1 MADQTR
7 DPDNLNTADALREWR
22 DAERD
27 LAVARRGQEA
37 ADAAVLAAEEASKA
51 AADTAEAARMALEA
65 ATRAEA
71 SASATAEAAR
81 VMVTATRGD
90 QTGAVA
96 DVAKAESGEIDAHE
110 RYRQASQRAHDQTGP
125 NR

>member
-1 MADQTR
+1 MTDTQH
-7 DPDNLNTADALREWR
+7 DPDNPTTADALREWR

-96 DVAKAESGEIDAHE
+96 DVAKAESGEIEAHE
-110 RYRQASQRAHDQTGP
+110 RYRQASQRAHDRSGP
-125 NR
+125 DR

>member
-1 MADQTR
+1 MADTQH
-7 DPDNLNTADALREWR
+7 DPDNPTTADALRKWR

-27 LAVARRGQEA
+27 LAVAKRGQEA

-90 QTGAVA
+90 QTGAMA
-96 DVAKAESGEIDAHE
+96 DVAKAESGEMEAHE
-110 RYRQASQRAHDQTGP
+110 RYRQASQRAHDRREP
-125 NR
+125 

>member
-7 DPDNLNTADALREWR
+7 DPDSLNTADALREWR

-27 LAVARRGQEA
+27 LAVAKRGQEA
-37 ADAAVLAAEEASKA
+37 ADAAVLAAQQASKA
-51 AADTAEAARMALEA
+51 AADTAEAARTALEA

-71 SASATAEAAR
+71 SATATAEAAR

-90 QTGAVA
+90 QTDAVA
-96 DVAKAESGEIDAHE
+96 DVAKAVRGEIEAHE
-110 RYRQASQRAHDQTGP
+110 LYRQAAQRAHDRGEP
-125 NR
+125 